1 MQVKVRP
8 NDKQKALL
16 RAMASRNLVEA
27 RAATE
32 TFAKALELPL
42 RQAILSGDVFA
53 NLPVFEVEPVDG
65 TNSTVEYPLDIV
77 NPGQETNFVAYTIS
91 SPGYIPQRTTQGD
104 YVMVPTYKIANAI
117 DWDLDIVNDARWNMV
132 ARYIEVFN
140 FGFTKK
146 ISDDG
151 AHTLLAAAADRNIVV
166 SDSDASA
173 GQFTKRLVSLM
184 KTVMV
189 RNGGGNSSSVNRG
202 RLTDL
207 VVSPEAL
214 EDIRNWNVDQ
224 VDETTR
230 REIFL
235 AEDGTLNRIF
245 GVNLHDWAEFGEGQE
260 YETYLEDELGATL
273 PGSDVEA
280 VLGLDLSKNLG
291 AVMPVRENVTMFD
304 DSANLHRYQRAGVY
318 GWGRMGFAV
327 LDGRMCLLGS
337 L

>member
-1 MQVKVRP
+1 MRKLVRP
-8 NDKQKALL
+8 TDKQKALL
-16 RAMASRNLVEA
+16 RAMASDNLAEA
-27 RAATE
+27 QAATE

-42 RQAILSGDVFA
+42 RQAILSGDVFT
-53 NLPVFEVEPVDG
+53 NLPVFEVEEVDG
-65 TNSTVEYPLDIV
+65 SSSTPEYPLDLV
-77 NPGQETNFVAYTIS
+77 NPGEEVNFVGYTI
-91 SPGYIPQRTTQGD
+91 PKEGELPQRTAQGD
-104 YVMVPTYKIANAI
+104 YVMVPTYKIGNTI
-117 DWDLDIVNDARWNMV
+117 DWNLDIVEDARWNMM
-132 ARYIEVFN
+132 ARYIEIFEW
-140 FGFTKK
+140 GFTKK
-146 ISDDG
+146 VSDDG

-166 SDSDASA
+166 SDSDAGA

-184 KTVMV
+184 KTVMT

-202 RLTDL
+202 KLTDL
-207 VVSPEAL
+207 IVSSEAL

-224 VDETTR
+224 IDEITR
-230 REIFL
+230 REIFV

-260 YETYLEDELGATL
+260 YESYLEGQLGVTL

-291 AVMPVRENVTMFD
+291 AVMPVRYNMRMFD
-304 DSANLHRYQRAGVY
+304 DATLHRSQRGGVY
-318 GWGRMGFAV
+318 GWARLGFAV